1 MFEEFEDDEMQTLT
15 LSESTT
21 TSTNSKPTKAPGQAF
36 DGEMIAR
43 QKSPEDVEEKTM
55 EMEKQQLEVHRNKEH
70 PPAESHPKSSK
81 HVEPTQ
87 ASRQYD
93 SMLGD
98 LIVETFPEDSA
109 DEVWTCRLLA
119 MISTV
124 FSDFAY
130 NP

>member
-21 TSTNSKPTKAPGQAF
+21 APTHSKPTKVPGQAF

-43 QKSPEDVEEKTM
+43 QKSPPTALAPVAPQYSELDHNLAEKAT
-55 EMEKQQLEVHRNKEH
+55 EMEKKQLEVHRSKEH
-70 PPAESHPKSSK
+70 PPAESHPKSSE

-109 DEVWTCRLLA
+109 DEVWA
-119 MISTV
+119 
-124 FSDFAY
+124 
-130 NP
+130 